1 MCCSGEISQPEVPSA
16 VEVIMSLGRKFT
28 AVMLDEAYAP
38 SVVTDFL
45 EEINGLATKLSLQ
58 VRLFTVS
65 RGQILKQAVK
75 TWIVLQYS
83 IGVMRTSS
91 NFATFLN

>member
-1 MCCSGEISQPEVPSA
+1 MERGTLCCSGEISQYEVPTA
-16 VEVIMSLGRKFT
+16 VEVVMSLGRKFT
-28 AVMLDEAYAP
+28 AVMSDEASAP

-75 TWIVLQYS
+75 TWIVLQYACHS
-83 IGVMRTSS
+83 
-91 NFATFLN
+91 F

>member
-16 VEVIMSLGRKFT
+16 VEVVMSLGRKFT
-28 AVMLDEAYAP
+28 AVMSDEASAP
-38 SVVTDFL
+38 PVVTDFL

-65 RGQILKQAVK
+65 SGQILRQAVK

-91 NFATFLN
+91 TLCNIS